1 MSFLMKTKY
10 GFEKEQVEKGDETYK
25 LVEIDLPDDACQI
38 LQKDQEVVDH
48 HDVVPDENEVTQDES
63 IENETSL
70 RRSNREKRKPDY
82 YGVWVN
88 ATQTTEKYHE
98 PTTFEEASTSPER
111 EKWMEAME
119 KEMASLKAN
128 DVYDLVDLPKD
139 RKAVG
144 SKWVYKRKLK
154 ADG

>member
-1 MSFLMKTKY
+1 M
-10 GFEKEQVEKGDETYK
+10 EKGDETYK
-25 LVEIDLPDDACQI
+25 LVEIDLPDDERQI
-38 LQKDQEVVDH
+38 AQKDQEVVDH
-48 HDVVPDENEVTQDES
+48 HDVVPDENQVTQDES

-70 RRSNREKRKPDY
+70 RCSNRERRHPDY
-82 YGVWVN
+82 YSVWVN

-111 EKWMEAME
+111 DKWMEAME

-128 DVYDLVDLPKD
+128 DVYDLVELPKD

-144 SKWVYKRKLK
+144 SK
-154 ADG
+154 